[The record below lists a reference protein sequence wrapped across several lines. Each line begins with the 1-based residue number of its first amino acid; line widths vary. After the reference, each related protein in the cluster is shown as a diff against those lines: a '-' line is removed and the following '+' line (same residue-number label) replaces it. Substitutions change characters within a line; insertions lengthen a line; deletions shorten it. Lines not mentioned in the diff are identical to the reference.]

1 MPVEVARHSCDRDIL
16 VETAALKPDIIS
28 SVLED

>member
-16 VETAALKPDIIS
+16 VETAALKPDTNIKCA
-28 SVLED
+28 